1 MSNQLALPARRQQK
15 KKDLR
20 PDLGAHSES
29 SLQISHN
36 EARDDIPSIP
46 WSVVMVKISHK
57 YHSKYSSELE
67 MPCAS
72 ERLTHPFARHLL
84 FKLSL
89 LALETTFVHA

>member
-29 SLQISHN
+29 SLQKISHN

-46 WSVVMVKISHK
+46 WSVDI
-57 YHSKYSSELE
+57 E
-67 MPCAS
+67 
-72 ERLTHPFARHLL
+72 F
-84 FKLSL
+84 
-89 LALETTFVHA
+89 

>member
-1 MSNQLALPARRQQK
+1 
-15 KKDLR
+15 
-20 PDLGAHSES
+20 
-29 SLQISHN
+29 
-36 EARDDIPSIP
+36 
-46 WSVVMVKISHK
+46 MVKISHK